1 MTEELGG
8 RTISIATGGLASL
21 IAPETKIFAAVEP
34 DITLHGLRI
43 VWERNQ

>member
-1 MTEELGG
+1 M
-8 RTISIATGGLASL
+8 
-21 IAPETKIFAAVEP
+21 PDTKMFDAYEP